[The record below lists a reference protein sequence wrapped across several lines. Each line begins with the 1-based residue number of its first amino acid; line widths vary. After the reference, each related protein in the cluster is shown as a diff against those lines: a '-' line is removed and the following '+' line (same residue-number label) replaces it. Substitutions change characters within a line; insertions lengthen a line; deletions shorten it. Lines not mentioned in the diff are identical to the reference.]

1 MELGTTF
8 GRAARSRRGVAG
20 IIVGL
25 AGIGLAISS
34 AFVGPSAGATGAVA
48 RGLAVSA
55 RAVSRLDSIAASFIR
70 RDGSV
75 RPDWV
80 TAVLTTRARALEL
93 ATAEDSQPSE
103 LGTRVYLITMK
114 GSFAGYEGSGPPGSA
129 APAGSYLSI
138 VVNARSFA
146 VLGWGLSPHP
156 PPIPPG
162 SLGRVRYL
170 RR

>member
-20 IIVGL
+20 IVVGL

-34 AFVGPSAGATGAVA
+34 AFVGPPAGATGAVA

-70 RDGSV
+70 QDGGV
-75 RPDWV
+75 RPAWI
-80 TAVLTTRARALEL
+80 TAVLTTRARALES
-93 ATAEDSQPSE
+93 ATAADTDPNQM
-103 LGTRVYLITMK
+103 GAKVYLITMK
-114 GSFAGYEGSGPPGSA
+114 GSFTGYEASGPPGA
-129 APAGSYLSI
+129 APPTGSYLS
-138 VVNARSFA
+138 VLVNARSFA
-146 VLGWGLSPHP
+146 VLGWDLSPHA
-156 PPIPPG
+156 PPISPA
-162 SLGRVRYL
+162 SLGPVRYL

>member
-25 AGIGLAISS
+25 AGVGLAISS
-34 AFVGPSAGATGAVA
+34 AFVSPSAGATGAVV

-70 RDGSV
+70 QDGGV

-80 TAVLTTRARALEL
+80 TAVLTTRAKALEF
-93 ATAEDSQPSE
+93 ATTEVSE
-103 LGTRVYLITMK
+103 PMEMGTRVYVITMK
-114 GSFAGYEGSGPPGSA
+114 GSFTGYEASGPPGAA
-129 APAGSYLSI
+129 APTGSYLS
-138 VVNARSFA
+138 VVVSARSFA

-156 PPIPPG
+156 PPISPG

>member
-55 RAVSRLDSIAASFIR
+55 KAVSRLDSIAASFIR
-70 RDGSV
+70 EDGGV

-80 TAVLTTRARALEL
+80 TAVLTTRARARES
-93 ATAEDSQPSE
+93 ATAGDTESAEMGSK
-103 LGTRVYLITMK
+103 VYLITMK
-114 GSFAGYEGSGPPGSA
+114 GSFTGSEASGPPGGA
-129 APAGSYLSI
+129 APAGSYLSV

-146 VLGWGLSPHP
+146 VLSWGLSPHAP
-156 PPIPPG
+156 PVSPA
-162 SLGRVRYL
+162 SLGPVRYL